1 MSIEI
6 KKKQVMI
13 KKIEAA
19 IADNELKIEERLI
32 DIERMRNNIKD
43 QTQAIEEIEAEI
55 AGMQGE

>member
-13 KKIEAA
+13 KKIEA
-19 IADNELKIEERLI
+19 
-32 DIERMRNNIKD
+32 
-43 QTQAIEEIEAEI
+43 EI

>member
-19 IADNELKIEERLI
+19 IA
-32 DIERMRNNIKD
+32 
-43 QTQAIEEIEAEI
+43 
-55 AGMQGE
+55 GMQGE